1 MKFIKR
7 LLPIILCLVFT
18 FSLVACD
25 KGGSGDGGVKGEIID
40 TGKISAICPEGW
52 SNSPVTDLFSDN
64 DEIDDTRLQF
74 YRTDDIEDLTKLFS
88 ADSVNIYYYD
98 EDTIYMDSKDFYDN
112 VEDTS
117 IQVNGETWEG
127 YTGESLGVPI
137 ATFNNADTTIVVTF
151 AFTSGEIDVTSDVV
165 TAILESITID

>member
-7 LLPIILCLVFT
+7 LLPIILCFVFA
-18 FSLVACD
+18 FSLAACD
-25 KGGSGDGGVKGEIID
+25 NGGAGGGEVKGEVVD

-52 SNSPVTDLFSDN
+52 SNSPVTDIFSD
-64 DEIDDTRLQF
+64 DGELDDTRLQF
-74 YRTDDIEDLTKLFS
+74 YRTDDVEDLTKLFS

-98 EDTIYMDSKDFYDN
+98 ENTIYMDSKDFYDN

-127 YTGESLGVPI
+127 YTGESLGIPI
-137 ATFNNADTTIVVTF
+137 ATFNNADTTIVATF